1 MRLKNISGKM
11 KVTGL
16 ACVFLLVLLMIFF
29 YSSWDKPEYTS
40 DNKEEEPLMLWIA
53 SDIHFLSP
61 ELTDGGALFT
71 RMVESGD
78 GKMVGQSEEIVN
90 AFLETALEKKPDALI
105 LSGDL
110 TFNGEQKSLEVLA
123 DKLDKLQKA
132 GIPVLV
138 IPGNHDIESPYAY
151 RYVEEKAESTAPI
164 TEKDFKEICGSFG
177 YDAALSRD
185 KDSFSYLYQL
195 SEDLGILLLD
205 ANTVNAPGE
214 ISQGSLRWMEKQL
227 QWAKE
232 QGMEIVSVSHQNLL
246 PQNDLLSMGFVMYN
260 NGQVFD
266 LPEKYGVNAHFSG
279 HSHIWHDKTIN
290 GLTDTAVGSLT
301 VTPLGYSVVEI
312 DETGEVNCHQEKLA
326 LLQDESRKLF
336 NTITDRKVRAS
347 LSGLSLDEEAKEKMV
362 SFAVAVNRDYFS
374 GTLPD
379 TELLK
384 RMEGWALWKKN
395 GKETF
400 WYSYLESIFN

>member
-1 MRLKNISGKM
+1 MKLKNISGKM
-11 KVTGL
+11 KATGL
-16 ACVFLLVLLMIFF
+16 ACVFLLVLLIFCF
-29 YSSWDKPEYTS
+29 YNSWNKAEYAS
-40 DNKEEEPLMLWIA
+40 DNRKEEPVMLWIA

-90 AFLETALEKKPDALI
+90 AFLEATLENKPDALI

-151 RYVEEKAESTAPI
+151 RYIEDTAESTAPI
-164 TEKDFKEICGSFG
+164 TEKDFKAICGSFG
-177 YDAALSRD
+177 YDTAVSRD

-195 SEDLGILLLD
+195 SKDLGILLLD

-214 ISQGSLRWMEKQL
+214 ISQGSLSWMEKQL
-227 QWAKE
+227 QWAE
-232 QGMEIVSVSHQNLL
+232 ERGIRIISVSHQNLL
-246 PQNDLLSMGFVMYN
+246 PQNDLLSMGFVIYN

-266 LPEKYGVNAHFSG
+266 LLEKYGVKAHFSG

-301 VTPLGYSVVEI
+301 VSPLGYSVVEI
-312 DETGEVNCHQEKLA
+312 DAASEVNCHQEKLD

-347 LSGLSLDEEAKEKMV
+347 LSGLSLDEEVKEKMV
-362 SFAVAVNRDYFS
+362 NFAVAVNKDYFS

-384 RMEGWALWKKN
+384 QMEGWALWKEN

-400 WYSYLESIFN
+400 WYSYLDSIFN

>member
-1 MRLKNISGKM
+1 MKLKNISVKM

-16 ACVFLLVLLMIFF
+16 ACVFLLVLLIFCS
-29 YSSWDKPEYTS
+29 YSNWNKTEYAS
-40 DNKEEEPLMLWIA
+40 DNRKEEPLVLWIA
-53 SDIHFLSP
+53 SYLHFLSP

-90 AFLETALEKKPDALI
+90 AFLEAASEKKPDALI

-110 TFNGEQKSLEVLA
+110 TFNGERKSLDVLA
-123 DKLDKLQKA
+123 DKLDTLQKA

-138 IPGNHDIESPYAY
+138 IPGNHDIESSYAY
-151 RYVEEKAESTAPI
+151 RYIEDTAESTNPI

-177 YDAALSRD
+177 YDAAVSRD

-195 SEDLGILLLD
+195 SKDLGILLLD

-214 ISQGSLRWMEKQL
+214 IGQESLSWLEKQL
-227 QWAKE
+227 QWAEE
-232 QGMEIVSVSHQNLL
+232 QGMKIISVSHQNLL
-246 PQNDLLSMGFVMYN
+246 PQNDLLSIGFTIYN
-260 NGQVFD
+260 NSQVFD
-266 LPEKYGVNAHFSG
+266 LLEKYGVKAHFSG
-279 HSHIWHDKTIN
+279 HSHIWHDETKN

-301 VTPLGYSVVEI
+301 VTPLGYAVAEI
-312 DETGEVNCHQEKLA
+312 NNTGEVSCHQERLNI
-326 LLQDESRKLF
+326 LQDVSRDFFDTL
-336 NTITDRKVRAS
+336 TERKVRAS
-347 LSGLSLDEEAKEKMV
+347 LSGLSLDEEVKEKMLN
-362 SFAVAVNRDYFS
+362 FTVAVNRDYFS

-384 RMEGWALWKKN
+384 RLEAWALWKEN
-395 GKETF
+395 GRETF
-400 WYSYLESIFN
+400 WYSYLDSILN

>member
-1 MRLKNISGKM
+1 MMLKNISGKM

-29 YSSWDKPEYTS
+29 YSSWDKAEYTS

-53 SDIHFLSP
+53 SDLHFLSP
-61 ELTDGGALFT
+61 ELADGGALFT

-164 TEKDFKEICGSFG
+164 TEKDFKEICGSLG
-177 YDAALSRD
+177 YDAAVSRD

-195 SEDLGILLLD
+195 SKDLGILLLD

-214 ISQGSLRWMEKQL
+214 ISQGSLSWMEKQL

-232 QGMEIVSVSHQNLL
+232 QGMKIISVSHQNLL
-246 PQNDLLSMGFVMYN
+246 PQNDLLSMGFVIYN

-266 LPEKYGVNAHFSG
+266 LLEKYDVNAHFSG

-301 VTPLGYSVVEI
+301 VTPLGYAVAEI
-312 DETGEVNCHQEKLA
+312 NNEGEVSCHQERLNI
-326 LLQDESRKLF
+326 LQDESREFFDTL
-336 NTITDRKVRAS
+336 TERKVRAS
-347 LSGLSLDEEAKEKMV
+347 LSGLSLDEEVKEKMV
-362 SFAVAVNRDYFS
+362 NFAVAVNRDYFS

-384 RMEGWALWKKN
+384 RMESWALWKEN
-395 GKETF
+395 GRETF
-400 WYSYLESIFN
+400 WYSYLDSILN